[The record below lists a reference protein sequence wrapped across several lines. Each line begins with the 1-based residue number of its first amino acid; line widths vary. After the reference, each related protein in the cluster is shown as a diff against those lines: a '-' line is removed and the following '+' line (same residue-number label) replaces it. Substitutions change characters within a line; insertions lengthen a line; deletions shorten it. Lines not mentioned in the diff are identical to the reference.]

1 MPLSPNTQGN
11 AKEERIG
18 RILDAT
24 LEVFSE
30 FSFEDATTSDI
41 ANRAR
46 MSKRDLY
53 AFFPNK
59 QALLMGTIIR
69 EMQKQD
75 ASFRAI
81 LAQTE
86 KIRGLREKL
95 DAIGTAVV
103 EDVLSPTMG
112 VLRRLVASES
122 IKQPFLGDLFF
133 DGGVAQRCKLIGEVL
148 ARHLRRDSS
157 MDKGELERAA
167 ERYFSI
173 LAYFPSMMTQIG
185 MRDQWTDEAIRRHV
199 SGETELFLQTHPA
212 FSALV

>member
-1 MPLSPNTQGN
+1 MTITGQGQGTTN
-11 AKEERIG
+11 EERIG

-30 FSFEDATTSDI
+30 FSFEDATTSEI

-46 MSKRDLY
+46 ISKRDLY
-53 AFFPNK
+53 ALFPNK
-59 QALLMGTIIR
+59 QALLMGTIVR

-75 ASFRAI
+75 WSFRNTIARSEN
-81 LAQTE
+81 L
-86 KIRGLREKL
+86 RGLREKL

-112 VLRRLVASES
+112 VVRRLVASES

-133 DGGVAQRCKLIGEVL
+133 EGGVAQRCKLIGEVL
-148 ARHLRRDSS
+148 ATHLSHRRTTERN
-157 MDKGELERAA
+157 ELERAA

-173 LAYFPSMMTQIG
+173 IAYFPSMMTQIG
-185 MRDQWTDEAIRRHV
+185 MRDQWTSEAIGRHV
-199 SGETELFLQTHPA
+199 SGETELFLKTHPQ
-212 FSALV
+212 FSPVV